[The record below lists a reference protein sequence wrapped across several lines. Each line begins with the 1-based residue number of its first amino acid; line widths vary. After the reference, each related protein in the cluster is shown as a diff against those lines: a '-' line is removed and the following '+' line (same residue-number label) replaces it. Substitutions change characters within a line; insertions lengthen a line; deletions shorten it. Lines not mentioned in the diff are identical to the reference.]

1 MAKLDDP
8 VPGGRIRRTM
18 PLAGFTA
25 RATGGRI
32 IAGARQT
39 FGDAD
44 AVERFHE
51 RTAERYAELLGHSK
65 GALMKV
71 GQAISMIDFA
81 GVGTG
86 GMVRYQKALTRL
98 QSDAPPMDPRLARTV
113 AEAELGMTVEEA
125 FAHFDDAPF
134 AAASIGQVHRAKL
147 HDGRDVVVKIQ
158 YPGVARAIRNDLANA
173 ELVASF
179 LRFATAASGIKADVR
194 VVAREATERVI
205 EELDYRHEAAM
216 LAAFADLYRDHPFIR
231 IPDVIPERSADRVLT
246 MTHLDGMDWAAA
258 QQADQAVKNVWA
270 EVIQRFS
277 FGSYRHSN
285 LFHADPHP
293 GNYRFYL
300 DGAVGFL
307 DFGCVRV
314 LSEPIRRGWIDMSR
328 AAFDGRLDDLRD
340 AMARMGFLD
349 GDPSI
354 PATDLHAW
362 MKELFYES
370 FSPVQPVTYGQEAVA
385 RAIRNLF
392 DTSDTRSVLARLTVP
407 AELAMSSRVTLGITA
422 IGGVLGATLD
432 ARAIA
437 DDLNEAAPPVTAV
450 GKAHHAWVRDRGL
463 PTALDPL

>member
-1 MAKLDDP
+1 MAEFDNP
-8 VPGGRIRRTM
+8 VPTGRIRRSV

-25 RATGGRI
+25 RAAGGRI
-32 IAGARQT
+32 AAGLQRRA
-39 FGDAD
+39 GDAD

-51 RTAERYAELLGHSK
+51 RTAERYTELLGHSK
-65 GALMKV
+65 GALMKI

-86 GMVRYQKALTRL
+86 GMVRYQKALSRL
-98 QSDAPPMDPRLARTV
+98 QADAPPMDARLARTV
-113 AEAELGMTVEEA
+113 AEAELGVSIAEA
-125 FAHFDDAPF
+125 FADFGDTPI
-134 AAASIGQVHRAKL
+134 AAASIGQVHRAVL

-158 YPGVARAIRNDLANA
+158 YPGVAQAIRNDLANA
-173 ELVASF
+173 ELVATF
-179 LRFATAASGIKADVR
+179 LRFATAASGVKADVR
-194 VVAREATERVI
+194 VVAREATERVT

-216 LAAFADLYRDHPFIR
+216 IARFADLYRDHPFIR
-231 IPDVIPERSADRVLT
+231 IPDAVPELSRDRVLT
-246 MTHLDGMDWAAA
+246 MTHLDGMDWATA
-258 QQADQAVKNVWA
+258 QHADQDVKNVWA

-293 GNYRFYL
+293 GNYRFYS

-340 AMARMGFLD
+340 VMAAMGFLNR
-349 GDPSI
+349 DPSI
-354 PATDLHAW
+354 PGTDLLAW

-370 FSPVQPVTYGQEAVA
+370 FSPDQPVTYGQDAVD
-385 RAIRNLF
+385 RAIHNLF
-392 DTSDTRSVLARLTVP
+392 DTRDPHSVLARLTVP

-422 IGGVLGATLD
+422 IGGVLRATLP

-437 DDLNEAAPPVTAV
+437 DDLNEAAPPITAV
-450 GKAHHAWVRDRGL
+450 GKAHHTWVADRGL